1 MQMAENEIMVP
12 TNDYIFRRIFGYK
25 GNEEIT
31 KELISAIIGE
41 GIKEIK
47 LDESPIL
54 EKDLIDDKLGVLDVK
69 VRLDNDTICDIEM
82 QVSKIKDIEKRIMLY
97 WSKMYSGEIKK
108 GNKYEVLKR
117 TIVILIADFELD
129 NLKEIE
135 KYHTKWQIREEK
147 YSKIVLT
154 SVFEAHI
161 IELSKLMKQLKKN
174 EEVKNDKVALWAQ
187 FIKRPETLGEKE
199 MSENNMIKRAKE
211 ELTKVQ
217 QDARERYL
225 AEQRE
230 CLERDMM
237 AREDYGYD
245 NGLKD
250 GEKKGI
256 KESQRQVVLNMYK
269 SNVRLE
275 DICKYVE
282 LTKEEVE
289 KIINESSKK

>member
-1 MQMAENEIMVP
+1 MAKNEIMVP

-69 VRLDNDTICDIEM
+69 VRLDNGTICDIEM

-230 CLERDMM
+230 WLERDMM

-269 SNVRLE
+269 KKMKID
-275 DICKYVE
+275 DICEIAE

-289 KIINESSKK
+289 KIINEGSKK